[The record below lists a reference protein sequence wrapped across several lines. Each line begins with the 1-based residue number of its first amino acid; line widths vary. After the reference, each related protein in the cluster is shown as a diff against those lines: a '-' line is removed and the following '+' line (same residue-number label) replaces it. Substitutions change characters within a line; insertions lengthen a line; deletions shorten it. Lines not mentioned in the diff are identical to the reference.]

1 MSGHHGPITDP
12 YTAIRQALNV
22 LGPGPCPVDNC
33 AGCAVERA
41 EAEALLTIALAAREG
56 SLCERC
62 GGERWVEAAPGDEL
76 DTDLCPRCGGFGVE
90 PGYDPLARE
99 PG

>member
-1 MSGHHGPITDP
+1 MND
-12 YTAIRQALNV
+12 
-22 LGPGPCPVDNC
+22 C

-62 GGERWVEAAPGDEL
+62 GGERCGGERWVEAAPGDEL
-76 DTDLCPRCGGFGVE
+76 DTDLCPRCGGLGVE